1 MDGNSPISEDKS
13 RKGNT
18 WTPVNFG
25 GSLELDN
32 PNVSGARP
40 ILNTT
45 QGGTQAG
52 VGVFG
57 SKENVVYTVTVAS
70 VDGGNRYHFDGV
82 DRLLRFLT

>member
-1 MDGNSPISEDKS
+1 METHPLAKINQGN
-13 RKGNT
+13 GNT

-32 PNVSGARP
+32 PNVSGAKP

-82 DRLLRFLT
+82 DTLRFLT